1 MEQRASSLQKHSD
14 PVYWDALA
22 TLAILYEEADRKDLA
37 AQKLSSMQ
45 EFLTA
50 HSDPQRAAQLAALRK
65 LAEQRLRDPVTVSES
80 RAGANH
86 PSSPVAG

>member
-1 MEQRASSLQKHSD
+1 MEQRGRRYKS
-14 PVYWDALA
+14 
-22 TLAILYEEADRKDLA
+22 ILIRFTGMLWPRWLFYMKKPNRKDLA

-65 LAEQRLRDPVTVSES
+65 LAEQP
-80 RAGANH
+80 
-86 PSSPVAG
+86 